1 MEPAKALHG
10 REIPPGSPLSRR
22 ELGLIAAFWT
32 FLALLSIANRVL
44 DPRAPGLHVVPPSVP
59 IVLTLCE
66 TGLWALLT
74 PLVFWLASTFSLGR
88 RRWLWRLPL
97 LLLIGLV
104 LALGVHL
111 AVNLVR
117 VELLEALPRRAEWS
131 PMPGIRRL
139 WFLNDFVI
147 YLGVLAAGFARDY
160 FRRYE
165 ARTQEALR
173 LQAEA
178 ASLQAQLAEAQVSA
192 LRMQLNPHFLFNTL
206 HAISALVGRD
216 PAGVR
221 RMIARLS
228 ELLRSTL
235 EESGAAERPV
245 ADEIEFIRRYL
256 EIMQVR
262 FGDKLEV
269 SIEVDPEAAPALV
282 PTLILQP
289 LVENAIKHGLAPQ
302 RGGGR
307 LTVAAGRLGDRVR
320 LTVQDTGPGAPASA
334 AAGGGIGLRNTAA
347 RLRELY
353 GEDQRLALE
362 TAAGGGARATVELPY
377 HTAGEPAARARAM
390 AHA

>member
-1 MEPAKALHG
+1 VEPPKALHG
-10 REIPPGSPLSRR
+10 REINPGGPLSRR
-22 ELGLIAAFWT
+22 ELALIAAFWT

-74 PLVFWLASTFSLGR
+74 PLVFRLATTFSLGR
-88 RRWLWRLPL
+88 RSWLWRLPL
-97 LLLIGLV
+97 LLLIGLAV
-104 LALGVHL
+104 ALGVHL
-111 AVNLVR
+111 VVNLVR
-117 VELLEALPRRAEWS
+117 VELLEALPRRGEWS
-131 PMPGIRRL
+131 PLPGIRRL

-235 EESGAAERPV
+235 EESGAAERTV
-245 ADEIEFIRRYL
+245 ADEVEFIRRYL

-262 FGDKLEV
+262 FGDRLTV
-269 SIEVDPEAAPALV
+269 AIEVDPEAAGALV

-289 LVENAIKHGLAPQ
+289 LVENAVKHGLAPR
-302 RGGGR
+302 RGRGK
-307 LTVAAGRLGDRVR
+307 LTVAARRVEGRLR
-320 LTVQDTGPGAPASA
+320 LAVHDTGPGPPESEA
-334 AAGGGIGLRNTAA
+334 AEGGIGLRNTAA
-347 RLRELY
+347 RLREMY
-353 GEDQRLALE
+353 GDDQRLALE
-362 TAAGGGARATVELPY
+362 TAAEGGALATVELPY
-377 HTAGEPAARARAM
+377 HVAGGPVAQPRAM

>member
-1 MEPAKALHG
+1 MEPAKALQG
-10 REIPPGSPLSRR
+10 REITPGWPLSRR
-22 ELGLIAAFWT
+22 ELALIAAFWT

-44 DPRAPGLHVVPPSVP
+44 DPRGPGLHVVPPSVP

-66 TGLWALLT
+66 TGSWALLT
-74 PLVFWLASTFSLGR
+74 PLVFRLAITFSLGR
-88 RRWLWRLPL
+88 RSWLWRLPL
-97 LLLIGLV
+97 LLLIGLAV
-104 LALGVHL
+104 ALGVHL

-117 VELLEALPRRAEWS
+117 VELLEALPRRGES
-131 PMPGIRRL
+131 SLMPGIRRL

-235 EESGAAERPV
+235 EESGEAERTV
-245 ADEIEFIRRYL
+245 AREVEFIRRYL

-262 FGDKLEV
+262 FGDRLEV
-269 SIEVDPEAAPALV
+269 AVEIDPAVGDALV

-289 LVENAIKHGLAPQ
+289 LVENAIKHGLAPG

-307 LTVAAGRLGDRVR
+307 LTVAARRVGDRVR
-320 LTVQDTGPGAPASA
+320 LTVHDTGPGAPQSGP
-334 AAGGGIGLRNTAA
+334 AGGGIGLRNTAA
-347 RLRELY
+347 RLREMY
-353 GEDQRLALE
+353 GDDQLLALE
-362 TAAGGGARATVELPY
+362 TAAEGGAVATVELPY
-377 HTAGEPAARARAM
+377 HVAGDPAAQPRAM